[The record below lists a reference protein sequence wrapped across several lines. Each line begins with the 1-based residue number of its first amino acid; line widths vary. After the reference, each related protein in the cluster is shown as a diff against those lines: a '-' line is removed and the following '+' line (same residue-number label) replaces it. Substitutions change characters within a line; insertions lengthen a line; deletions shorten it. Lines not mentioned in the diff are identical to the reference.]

1 MSLIPLPPYSPELNP
16 VEGCGITCAHHWSNR
31 EYEGYEG
38 LKTEAIRSLLAVSDA
53 KTLKSICN
61 TDYVQQRA

>member
-1 MSLIPLPPYSPELNP
+1 MALPA
-16 VEGCGITCAHHWSNR
+16 AHHWSNR